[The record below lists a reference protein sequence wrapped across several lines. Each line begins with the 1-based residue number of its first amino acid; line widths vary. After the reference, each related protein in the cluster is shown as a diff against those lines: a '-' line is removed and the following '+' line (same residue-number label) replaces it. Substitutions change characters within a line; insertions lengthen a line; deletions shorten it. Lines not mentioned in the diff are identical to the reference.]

1 MEVMQEDFDSILQL
15 EQAAAN
21 GSVSLQILTDLKAV
35 TACETHVHALWKWQL
50 WCREPSRHTRVRGHA
65 TNFTGQQNSWRPAWT
80 CPYPKEQPEEQAT
93 DCASNSRIGDAAK
106 GFVRKKH
113 SPSRSCWQKLFCADV
128 QADTWS
134 QKEEALFCF
143 GPSIAG
149 AMVHNHGAQELG
161 VPFGGGASSWSW
173 SLCFSEVLQTMQTQ
187 RSCGVRVQHGLFSK
201 FATWSSL
208 FFPSKILS
216 KTCQAY
222 VGFVWVNLIGVSC
235 YGQLRR
241 ASRAQTSGGHWTP
254 RVSCIGLTL
263 LSLQI
268 GRSGPLIMW
277 RLVGN
282 WFWCAF
288 KSLKVCFAIF
298 LVKSRGT
305 TCQRKQTWPIWA
317 STWVFC
323 ALPPRSSWKC
333 RPWTSLI
340 ACWIWFAMVM
350 WIGVKQLKKQCG
362 NQSRQRLQNRQT
374 DLAQNWELCWMRWSS
389 QSCL

>member
-21 GSVSLQILTDLKAV
+21 GSVSLQILADLKAV

-93 DCASNSRIGDAAK
+93 DCASNSRIGDAVK

-201 FATWSSL
+201 FATELTFLSFEDSQQNLPSL
-208 FFPSKILS
+208 CGLCLGQFDWGFLLWPIAPYCAVLRGHRRV
-216 KTCQAY
+216 
-222 VGFVWVNLIGVSC
+222 VGI
-235 YGQLRR
+235 
-241 ASRAQTSGGHWTP
+241 
-254 RVSCIGLTL
+254 
-263 LSLQI
+263 
-268 GRSGPLIMW
+268 GPLGCRALGSHYW
-277 RLVGN
+277 AFRLEGLDLWSCGVWWGIGFDALSRV
-282 WFWCAF
+282 WKFASPFFWWNQEA
-288 KSLKVCFAIF
+288 
-298 LVKSRGT
+298 
-305 TCQRKQTWPIWA
+305 
-317 STWVFC
+317 
-323 ALPPRSSWKC
+323 
-333 RPWTSLI
+333 
-340 ACWIWFAMVM
+340 
-350 WIGVKQLKKQCG
+350 QLANENRLG
-362 NQSRQRLQNRQT
+362 QSGRAPGCSVHFRQGPHENA
-374 DLAQNWELCWMRWSS
+374 DHGPHW
-389 QSCL
+389 